1 MTRSEA
7 ETILRQFICNQ
18 LICNQLICNQPTQPL
33 DYTLIRE
40 AVLMVRDLSDYQI
53 FGICAETAEAGKQAL
68 SQYLAALNYEAAPE
82 LRSMAGA
89 IYIKYNPMTGR
100 SHIEPY
106 TGEHRG
112 VLIAC
117 QSAYDDG
124 VNETF
129 GHLPLDLF
137 QQQ

>member
-7 ETILRQFICNQ
+7 ETILRQFIC
-18 LICNQLICNQPTQPL
+18 TERSSEPL
-33 DYTLIRE
+33 DYAAIRE
-40 AVLMVRDLSDYQI
+40 AVLIVADLSDYQI
-53 FGICAETAEAGKQAL
+53 LGICAETAEEGLKAL
-68 SQYLAALNYEAAPE
+68 SSYLGALKYDVPE
-82 LRSMAGA
+82 TRSIDGV
-89 IYIKYNPMTGR
+89 IYIKFNPLTGR

-112 VLIAC
+112 VLISC

-129 GHLPLDLF
+129 GHLPIDLF
-137 QQQ
+137 KQ